1 MIRRAREE
9 DIPAVAKIYDEIID
23 EEAAGR
29 AHVGWQKGIY
39 PTEHTAREAHRLGE
53 LFVDEDEKGIITA
66 AARIN
71 QEQMPAYRNVEW
83 ENDMPDQEVM
93 VLHTLVVSP
102 AQAGHGLG
110 TKFVDFYE
118 KYALQQGCRYL
129 RMDTNE
135 KNLAARR
142 LYKKLGYAER
152 GIIPC
157 NFNGID
163 GVNLVC
169 LEKKL

>member
-1 MIRRAREE
+1 M
-9 DIPAVAKIYDEIID
+9 
-23 EEAAGR
+23 
-29 AHVGWQKGIY
+29 
-39 PTEHTAREAHRLGE
+39 
-53 LFVDEDEKGIITA
+53 DEDERGIITA

-71 QEQMPAYRNVEW
+71 QEQMPAYRDVEW
-83 ENDMPDQEVM
+83 EYGAPDSEVM

-102 AQAGHGLG
+102 SQAGHGLG
-110 TKFVDFYE
+110 SKFVDFYE

-135 KNLAARR
+135 RNMAARH

-157 NFNGID
+157 NFNGIA